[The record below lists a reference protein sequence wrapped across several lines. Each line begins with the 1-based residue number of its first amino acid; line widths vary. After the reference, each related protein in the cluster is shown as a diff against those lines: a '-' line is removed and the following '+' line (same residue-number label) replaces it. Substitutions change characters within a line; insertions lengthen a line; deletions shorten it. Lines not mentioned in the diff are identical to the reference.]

1 MYPYIHIT
9 LPSYG
14 VMAFL
19 GVFAALCFLYFRF
32 EKYNLAFN
40 DFIKLFLLCGFTCFF
55 FSKLL
60 YFLVM
65 LFSPEFEKSENILVL
80 FIQSGYV
87 FYGGLFGVLFG
98 VWCYQKKYPKTNL
111 HLLHHMITPALPL
124 FHGFG
129 RIGCQLAGCCY
140 GAPLENPIVFFG
152 VLKMNLFPTQL
163 LEALYEFFLFVA
175 LYFIGRKYNG
185 DLLRI
190 YLVCYAVFRFFI
202 EFFRA
207 DPDRGI
213 WLGFS
218 TAQWISCAIV
228 IFYVVRFMSNLIKNR
243 FERRKYE

>member
-98 VWCYQKKYPKTNL
+98 VWCYQKKYPKT
-111 HLLHHMITPALPL
+111 MA
-124 FHGFG
+124 
-129 RIGCQLAGCCY
+129 
-140 GAPLENPIVFFG
+140 
-152 VLKMNLFPTQL
+152 
-163 LEALYEFFLFVA
+163 
-175 LYFIGRKYNG
+175 
-185 DLLRI
+185 
-190 YLVCYAVFRFFI
+190 
-202 EFFRA
+202 
-207 DPDRGI
+207 
-213 WLGFS
+213 
-218 TAQWISCAIV
+218 
-228 IFYVVRFMSNLIKNR
+228 
-243 FERRKYE
+243 